1 MTSDAAHSAPSGAGS
16 ASAELVALREVLT
29 AVGGEPPTGRELAEA
44 LWLAA
49 RMRSG
54 RGAGSGPELGLRP
67 GVEAPVE
74 APPQAVT
81 STPPRGEPDQ
91 PDSPPTA
98 QEPPTAPPPPDR
110 VELRTPT
117 PPLLA
122 PPPALPGG
130 ESTVLAPA
138 PPMLSRP
145 LALQRALRPL
155 RRTVPS
161 AHERELDEAGTAHRI
176 AALGVPRGRWLPV
189 LRPAPERWLHLRLV
203 LDDGPTMAMWR
214 PLARD
219 LFTAFGQ
226 TGAFRTVEWVRL
238 GADGTVPPG
247 QWSAGR
253 TAVLVISDAMGPQW
267 REGPAGR
274 RWYRTLRNWARSLPV
289 TLVQPLPERMWQHTA
304 PAPVP
309 GLFSTPGPGAPNG
322 ALRFRPYDGEARG
335 VPVPVLE
342 PAPEW
347 LAHWA
352 GLVASPGGGEFP
364 GAAALLPSGPWPEP
378 RDGGEGLVPGDAP
391 AEELVL
397 RFRSVASPQA
407 VRLASH
413 LAVGAP
419 HLPVMRLVQAAVE
432 TRPQPQHLAEVVLS
446 GMLTAV
452 PGPAGSY
459 AFRPGVRDLLLSALP
474 RTGLARTVGLLERVG
489 AEIEVRAGTAPG
501 EFRALLGGGGGNG
514 TGAGDAAGRAAG
526 DAFALVSRESVR
538 LLRGPEPVREPE
550 PEPTSAPEP
559 EPAPDTDGRLLARRY
574 RLLEILG
581 RGEQSVVWRA
591 YDQRE
596 NRPVA
601 VKLLHPGGPQVKA
614 VSTRAQNLHLREIR
628 AAAALRHPG
637 ITPIHDFGVADD
649 TTFFLVMEL
658 LNGRSLD
665 ELMAESGHRPLPVA
679 DVADIGHQ
687 VLDALSHAHRQG
699 IWHRYL
705 TPANIVRLT
714 DGTVKIRGFGIA
726 RTGLDSTRTSQVSRM
741 TVARGAP
748 KYMSPEQIGGDGV
761 DQRSDL
767 YSLGCVLYELAT
779 GEPPFDYE
787 DTWRTLLAH
796 RDSAPVPP
804 RQLRPGLPAALET
817 AMLALLA
824 KDPADRGRGANAL
837 MSGTLAAAWEYGVL
851 GPLKALQG
859 RQDRTPTTP
868 AGRIVLGR
876 LLLTTGHSTTVEA
889 LGEALGGVPP
899 REVIEAVDGLIAE
912 GHAIEVAEGVYR
924 LRLDTE
930 LDFTTAL
937 RVTVEAKNA
946 ADSGDHRRA
955 LGLYEAALSQW
966 YGEPL
971 ADAEGGWAHQQREK
985 LQDLRQLLGV
995 ARDMA
1000 RFMAK
1005 AHRVGSSSAV
1015 PSTGMHLTIRSGV
1028 ARDQQQTHHGVLS
1041 ALRDACAETLGDPT
1055 DFDRDLTLRMV
1066 ARAGDTVPDVLRRL
1080 EGPFIEILMNA
1091 LSPLS
1096 FTQAIPMS
1104 VLLHTAPTEA
1114 GTVALGA
1121 ALPFIESATAGE
1133 FTLLIGLPDAFYQQ
1147 AGTPSDYQPYEADG
1161 ADGTTY
1167 QGWYTVIRRPY
1178 SKPERRTLLR
1188 RLLDG
1193 FGNTD
1198 G

>member
-1 MTSDAAHSAPSGAGS
+1 M
-16 ASAELVALREVLT
+16 
-29 AVGGEPPTGRELAEA
+29 
-44 LWLAA
+44 
-49 RMRSG
+49 
-54 RGAGSGPELGLRP
+54 
-67 GVEAPVE
+67 APVE
-74 APPQAVT
+74 APSEAVPHK
-81 STPPRGEPDQ
+81 PPPSESNRP
-91 PDSPPTA
+91 
-98 QEPPTAPPPPDR
+98 EPPTARVPATAPPPPPDR
-110 VELRTPT
+110 VELRRPT
-117 PPLLA
+117 RFPPPWA
-122 PPPALPGG
+122 PPPAPLGG

-138 PPMLSRP
+138 PPMISRP

-161 AHERELDEAGTAHRI
+161 PRERELDEAATAHRI

-274 RWYRTLRNWARSLPV
+274 RWYRTLRNWARRLPV
-289 TLVQPLPERMWQHTA
+289 ALVQPLPERMWQHTA

-309 GLFSTPGPGAPNG
+309 GLFSTPGPGAPNS

-364 GAAALLPSGPWPEP
+364 GAAALLPSGPRPEP
-378 RDGGEGLVPGDAP
+378 PGGGEGLVPGDAP

-413 LAVGAP
+413 LAVGTP

-432 TRPQPQHLAEVVLS
+432 ARPQPQHLAEVVLS

-501 EFRALLGGGGGNG
+501 EFRALLGGGSGNG
-514 TGAGDAAGRAAG
+514 TG

-538 LLRGPEPVREPE
+538 LLRGPEPENAREPE
-550 PEPTSAPEP
+550 SESAHDDSLI
-559 EPAPDTDGRLLARRY
+559 AGRY

-591 YDQRE
+591 YDQRD

-614 VSTRAQNLHLREIR
+614 VSTRAQTLHLREIR

-637 ITPIHDFGVADD
+637 ITAIDDFGVADD
-649 TTFFLVMEL
+649 TTLYLVMEL
-658 LNGRSLD
+658 LNGSSLD
-665 ELMAESGHRPLPVA
+665 ELMAESGHRPLPVP
-679 DVADIGHQ
+679 DIADIGHQ
-687 VLDALSHAHRQG
+687 VLNALSHAHRQG

-705 TPANIVRLT
+705 TPANIVRLA

-741 TVARGAP
+741 TAARGAP

-779 GEPPFDYE
+779 GAPPFDHD
-787 DTWRTLLAH
+787 DTWRTLVAH
-796 RDSAPVPP
+796 RDSAPVPL

-817 AMLALLA
+817 AILALLA
-824 KDPADRGRGANAL
+824 KNPEDRRRGAEAL
-837 MSGTLAAAWEYGVL
+837 LAGIPTDTWEYGVL
-851 GPLKALQG
+851 GPLKALHG
-859 RQDRTPTTP
+859 GQDRLPATPE
-868 AGRIVLGR
+868 ARIALSR
-876 LLLTTGHSTTVEA
+876 LLLDGARGKSVAA
-889 LGEALGGVPP
+889 LSEALGGASISQ
-899 REVIEAVDGLIAE
+899 VIEAVDSLIAD
-912 GHAIEVAEGVYR
+912 GHAVEEVEGRYW
-924 LRLDTE
+924 LRLESE
-930 LDFTTAL
+930 LDLDATDRLAYKAEYAV
-937 RVTVEAKNA
+937 RAGNPSRA
-946 ADSGDHRRA
+946 AE
-955 LGLYEAALSQW
+955 LYEEALNHW
-966 YGEPL
+966 YGHPL
-971 ADAEGGWAHQQREK
+971 ADVEGVWARQQREY
-985 LQDLRQLLGV
+985 LRAWRRSLKA
-995 ARDMA
+995 ARD
-1000 RFMAK
+1000 RVRNTAK
-1005 AHRVGSSSAV
+1005 AQRPV
-1015 PSTGMHLTIRSGV
+1015 PSTAVRLVIRSGL
-1028 ARDQQQTHHGVLS
+1028 ARDQEQAQQGVLA
-1041 ALRDACAETLGDPT
+1041 ALRDACLETLGAT
-1055 DFDRDLTLRMV
+1055 DGFDRDLALRIG
-1066 ARAGDTVPDVLRRL
+1066 ARPGDTVPDVLRRL
-1080 EGPFIEILMNA
+1080 EGPFIEVLMDG
-1091 LSPLS
+1091 LSSLS
-1096 FTQAIPMS
+1096 FSQAVPMS
-1104 VLLHTAPTEA
+1104 VLLHTGPADA

-1121 ALPFIESATAGE
+1121 ALPLTRSAGSGE
-1133 FTLLIGLPDAFYQQ
+1133 FTLLIGLPDALGQGSGYE
-1147 AGTPSDYQPYEADG
+1147 PYEADG

-1167 QGWYTVIRRPY
+1167 LGRYRVIRRPY
-1178 SKPERRTLLR
+1178 AGPAPRPSWLR
-1188 RLLDG
+1188 RFLDG
-1193 FGNTD
+1193 LRTGD

>member
-1 MTSDAAHSAPSGAGS
+1 MTSEAPRPAPSGA

-29 AVGGEPPTGRELAEA
+29 AVGGEPPTGRELAEV

-49 RMRSG
+49 RMRPG
-54 RGAGSGPELGLRP
+54 PRAGAPR
-67 GVEAPVE
+67 
-74 APPQAVT
+74 QAASDPTET
-81 STPPRGEPDQ
+81 SL
-91 PDSPPTA
+91 PDSRQDPLPTV
-98 QEPPTAPPPPDR
+98 QEPPTAPPPDR

-117 PPLLA
+117 RFPPPWA
-122 PPPALPGG
+122 PPPVLPGG

-161 AHERELDEAGTAHRI
+161 AHERELDEVGTAHRI

-203 LDDGPTMAMWR
+203 LDHGPTMAMWR

-274 RWYRTLRNWARSLPV
+274 RWYRTLRNWAHRLPV
-289 TLVQPLPERMWQHTA
+289 ALVQPLPERMWQHTA

-309 GLFSTPGPGAPNG
+309 GLFSTPGPGVPNS

-413 LAVGAP
+413 LAVGTP

-432 TRPQPQHLAEVVLS
+432 ARPQPQHLAEVVLS

-452 PGPAGSY
+452 PGPPGSY

-501 EFRALLGGGGGNG
+501 EFRALLGGEGGNG
-514 TGAGDAAGRAAG
+514 AGAGGAP
-526 DAFALVSRESVR
+526 FALVSRESVR
-538 LLRGPEPVREPE
+538 LLRGPEPENAP
-550 PEPTSAPEP
+550 APESVS
-559 EPAPDTDGRLLARRY
+559 ANDDSLIAGRY

-596 NRPVA
+596 NRTVA

-614 VSTRAQNLHLREIR
+614 VSTRAQTLHLREIR

-637 ITPIHDFGVADD
+637 ITAIHDFGVADD

-741 TVARGAP
+741 TAARGAP

-779 GEPPFDYE
+779 GVPPFNLP

-804 RQLRPGLPAALET
+804 GQLRPGLPAALEI
-817 AMLALLA
+817 AILALLS
-824 KDPADRGRGANAL
+824 KNPEDRRRGADAL
-837 MSGTLAAAWEYGVL
+837 MAGIPAATDTWEYKVL
-851 GPLKALQG
+851 GPLKALHGG
-859 RQDRTPTTP
+859 RNRTPATP
-868 AGRIVLGR
+868 EGRIVLSR
-876 LLLTTGHSTTVEA
+876 LLMTNDRSTTVDTLSEA
-889 LGEALGGVPP
+889 LGDVPVP
-899 REVIEAVDGLIAE
+899 EVIEVVDGLIAE
-912 GHAIEVAEGVYR
+912 GHAIEAAEGHYR
-924 LRLDTE
+924 LWLDSE
-930 LDFTTAL
+930 LDYTAAKRL
-937 RVTVEAKNA
+937 TAEAKNA
-946 ADSGDHRRA
+946 AESGDHRRA
-955 LGLYEAALSQW
+955 LGLYEAALSHC

-971 ADAEGGWAHQQREK
+971 SGVEGAWA
-985 LQDLRQLLGV
+985 RQLSEALV
-995 ARDMA
+995 KWRLTLEVVRDMQRSLGDA
-1000 RFMAK
+1000 LPA
-1005 AHRVGSSSAV
+1005 APSSVA
-1015 PSTGMHLTIRSGV
+1015 PSTDVHFTIRSGV
-1028 ARDQQQTHHGVLS
+1028 ARDRQEAQSGVLS
-1041 ALRDACAETLGDPT
+1041 ALRHACAEALGDPSV
-1055 DFDRDLTLRMV
+1055 FDRDLTLRMA
-1066 ARAGDTVPDVLRRL
+1066 ARPGDTVPDVLRLL

-1121 ALPFIESATAGE
+1121 TLPFIESATAGE
-1133 FTLLIGLPDAFYQQ
+1133 FTLLIGLPDALYQQ
-1147 AGTPSDYQPYEADG
+1147 AGSPTGYQPYEVDV

-1167 QGWYTVIRRPY
+1167 RGWYAVVRRPHG
-1178 SKPERRTLLR
+1178 KPAPRPSWLR
-1188 RLLDG
+1188 RLRDG

>member
-1 MTSDAAHSAPSGAGS
+1 M
-16 ASAELVALREVLT
+16 
-29 AVGGEPPTGRELAEA
+29 
-44 LWLAA
+44 
-49 RMRSG
+49 
-54 RGAGSGPELGLRP
+54 
-67 GVEAPVE
+67 
-74 APPQAVT
+74 
-81 STPPRGEPDQ
+81 
-91 PDSPPTA
+91 
-98 QEPPTAPPPPDR
+98 
-110 VELRTPT
+110 ELRTPT
-117 PPLLA
+117 RSA
-122 PPPALPGG
+122 PPWAPQPVPLGG
-130 ESTVLAPA
+130 ESAVLAPA
-138 PPMLSRP
+138 PPMISRP

-161 AHERELDEAGTAHRI
+161 PRERELDEAGTAHRI

-247 QWSAGR
+247 QWSTGR

-267 REGPAGR
+267 RAGPAGG
-274 RWYRTLRNWARSLPV
+274 RWYRTLRQWARRLPV
-289 TLVQPLPERMWQHTA
+289 ALVQPLPERMWQHTA
-304 PAPVP
+304 LAPVP
-309 GLFSTPGPGAPNG
+309 GLFSTPGPGAPNS

-364 GAAALLPSGPWPEP
+364 GAAALLPSGPRPEP
-378 RDGGEGLVPGDAP
+378 AGGGDGLVPGDAP

-413 LAVGAP
+413 LAVGTP

-432 TRPQPQHLAEVVLS
+432 ARPQPQHLAEVVLS

-501 EFRALLGGGGGNG
+501 EFRALLGGGSGNG
-514 TGAGDAAGRAAG
+514 TGDTAGHAAG

-538 LLRGPEPVREPE
+538 LLRGPEPENAP
-550 PEPTSAPEP
+550 APESGS
-559 EPAPDTDGRLLARRY
+559 ANDDSLIAGRY

-591 YDQRE
+591 HDRRD
-596 NRPVA
+596 NRTVA
-601 VKLLHPGGPQVKA
+601 VKLLHLGGPWVKA
-614 VSTRAQNLHLREIR
+614 VSTRAQTLHLREIR

-637 ITPIHDFGVADD
+637 ITAIHGFGVADD
-649 TTFFLVMEL
+649 TTFYLVMEL
-658 LNGRSLD
+658 LNGSSLD
-665 ELMAESGHRPLPVA
+665 ELMVTSGHRPLPVT
-679 DVADIGHQ
+679 DIIDIGKQ

-699 IWHRYL
+699 IWHRCL
-705 TPANIVRLT
+705 TPANIFRLA

-741 TVARGAP
+741 TAARGAP

-779 GEPPFDYE
+779 GVPPFNHE
-787 DTWRTLLAH
+787 DTWRALLAH
-796 RDSAPVPP
+796 RNSAPIPL

-817 AMLALLA
+817 AILALLA
-824 KDPADRGRGANAL
+824 KNPEDRRRGAEAL
-837 MSGTLAAAWEYGVL
+837 MAGISTDTWEYGVL
-851 GPLKALQG
+851 GPLKALHG
-859 RQDRTPTTP
+859 GQDRLPATPEV
-868 AGRIVLGR
+868 RIALSR
-876 LLLTTGHSTTVEA
+876 LLLDGARGKSLAA
-889 LGEALGGVPP
+889 LSEALGGVPISK
-899 REVIEAVDGLIAE
+899 VIEAVDSLIAD
-912 GHAIEVAEGVYR
+912 GHIIEEAEGRYW
-924 LRLDTE
+924 LRLERE
-930 LDFTTAL
+930 LDI
-937 RVTVEAKNA
+937 NA
-946 ADSGDHRRA
+946 TDRLAYKAEYAVRA
-955 LGLYEAALSQW
+955 GNLSRAAELYEEALSHW

-971 ADAEGGWAHQQREK
+971 ADVEGVWARQQRAH
-985 LQDLRQLLGV
+985 LRAWRRSLKA
-995 ARDMA
+995 ARDRVRNA
-1000 RFMAK
+1000 AK
-1005 AHRVGSSSAV
+1005 AQRAV
-1015 PSTGMHLTIRSGV
+1015 PSTALHLTIRSGL
-1028 ARDQQQTHHGVLS
+1028 ARDQEQTQRGVLA
-1041 ALRDACAETLGDPT
+1041 ALRHACLETLGVT
-1055 DFDRDLTLRMV
+1055 GGFDRDLTLRMT
-1066 ARAGDTVPDVLRRL
+1066 APPGDTVPDLLRRL
-1080 EGPFIEILMNA
+1080 EGPFVEVLMSG
-1091 LSPLS
+1091 LSPVS
-1096 FTQAIPMS
+1096 FSQAVPMS
-1104 VLLHTAPTEA
+1104 VLVHTGPADA
-1114 GTVALGA
+1114 GTAALGA
-1121 ALPFIESATAGE
+1121 ALPLTRSAGSGE
-1133 FTLLIGLPDAFYQQ
+1133 FTLLIGLPDALGQMSGYE
-1147 AGTPSDYQPYEADG
+1147 PYEADG

-1167 QGWYTVIRRPY
+1167 LGRYRVIRRPY
-1178 SKPERRTLLR
+1178 GKPAPRPSWLR
-1188 RLLDG
+1188 RLLNG
-1193 FGNTD
+1193 FGT
-1198 G
+1198 GEG

>member
-1 MTSDAAHSAPSGAGS
+1 MTSEAARSAPSGAGS
-16 ASAELVALREVLT
+16 ASAELIALREVLT

-49 RMRSG
+49 RMRPG

-91 PDSPPTA
+91 PDSPPSA

-117 PPLLA
+117 RF
-122 PPPALPGG
+122 PPPSVPLPAPPGG

-238 GADGTVPPG
+238 GADGTVPLG

-289 TLVQPLPERMWQHTA
+289 ALVQPLPERMWQHTA

-309 GLFSTPGPGAPNG
+309 GLFSTPGPGAPNS

-432 TRPQPQHLAEVVLS
+432 ARPQPQHLAEVVLS

-514 TGAGDAAGRAAG
+514 AGAGDAAGRAAG

-637 ITPIHDFGVADD
+637 ITPVHDFGVADD

-665 ELMAESGHRPLPVA
+665 ELTAESGHRPLPVA

-687 VLDALSHAHRQG
+687 VLNALSHAHRQG

-779 GEPPFDYE
+779 GVPPFNYE
-787 DTWRTLLAH
+787 DTWQTLLAH

-804 RQLRPGLPAALET
+804 GRLRPGLPAALEI
-817 AMLALLA
+817 AILALLA
-824 KDPADRGRGANAL
+824 KNPEDRRRGAEAL
-837 MSGTLAAAWEYGVL
+837 TAGISTDTWEYGVL
-851 GPLKALQG
+851 GPLKALHG
-859 RQDRTPTTP
+859 GQDRTPTTP
-868 AGRIVLGR
+868 AGRIVLSR
-876 LLLTTGHSTTVEA
+876 LLLARGWAVSVDT
-889 LGEALGGVPP
+889 LGRTLEDGASLA
-899 REVIEAVDGLIAE
+899 EAVDSLIADGHPIDRSE
-912 GHAIEVAEGVYR
+912 GHHRLWLDIGLDLTSVERLAAVAGDSVRAGDLSY
-924 LRLDTE
+924 
-930 LDFTTAL
+930 A
-937 RVTVEAKNA
+937 VE
-946 ADSGDHRRA
+946 
-955 LGLYEAALSQW
+955 LYEEALSHW
-966 YGEPL
+966 HGEPL
-971 ADAEGGWAHQQREK
+971 SGVEGAWAQEQREGLREWRRSLGAARDRARAAAEARHADASPAVRSA
-985 LQDLRQLLGV
+985 GV
-995 ARDMA
+995 C
-1000 RFMAK
+1000 
-1005 AHRVGSSSAV
+1005 
-1015 PSTGMHLTIRSGV
+1015 LTIRSGV
-1028 ARDQQQTHHGVLS
+1028 ARDQQEAQRGVLS
-1041 ALRDACAETLGDPT
+1041 ALRSACLQSLGEPGG
-1055 DFDRDLTLRMV
+1055 FDRDLALRME
-1066 ARAGDTVPDVLRRL
+1066 ARPGYTVSDVLRRL
-1080 EGPFIEILMNA
+1080 ESPFVEVLMNR
-1091 LSPLS
+1091 LSSLS
-1096 FTQAIPMS
+1096 FSQAVPMS
-1104 VLLHTAPTEA
+1104 VLVHTGSADA
-1114 GTVALGA
+1114 GTVALGT
-1121 ALPFIESATAGE
+1121 ALPLTRSAGSGE
-1133 FTLLIGLPDAFYQQ
+1133 FTLLIGLPDALYQR
-1147 AGTPSDYQPYEADG
+1147 AGTPAGYQPYEADG
-1161 ADGTTY
+1161 TDGTTY
-1167 QGWYTVIRRPY
+1167 LGWYRDVRRPHA
-1178 SKPERRTLLR
+1178 KPSPRPSWLR
-1188 RLLDG
+1188 RLLDT
-1193 FGNTD
+1193 FD
-1198 G
+1198 R